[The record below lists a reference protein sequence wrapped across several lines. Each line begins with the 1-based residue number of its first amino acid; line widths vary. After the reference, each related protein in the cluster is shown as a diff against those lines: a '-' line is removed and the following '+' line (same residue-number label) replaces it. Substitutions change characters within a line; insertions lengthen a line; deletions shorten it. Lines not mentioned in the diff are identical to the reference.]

1 MRGGGAQC
9 GSVSRSEDRRFVG
22 GDGSG
27 AVLVGPVRRPFARAE
42 KEEVRMTMNQK
53 IS

>member
-9 GSVSRSEDRRFVG
+9 GSVSWSGDRRFVG

-27 AVLVGPVRRPFARAE
+27 AVLVDSVRRLFVRAK
-42 KEEVRMTMNQK
+42 KEEARMTMNQK
-53 IS
+53 VS

>member
-9 GSVSRSEDRRFVG
+9 GSVSRSVDRRFVG

-27 AVLVGPVRRPFARAE
+27 AVLVDPVRRLFVRAK

-53 IS
+53 V

>member
-27 AVLVGPVRRPFARAE
+27 AVLVDPVRRLSVRAK
-42 KEEVRMTMNQK
+42 KEETRMAINRK
-53 IS
+53 V

>member
-9 GSVSRSEDRRFVG
+9 GSVSRSEDRRLVG

-27 AVLVGPVRRPFARAE
+27 AVLVGPVQRLFVRA
-42 KEEVRMTMNQK
+42 KEEEDEMEQK
-53 IS
+53 VS